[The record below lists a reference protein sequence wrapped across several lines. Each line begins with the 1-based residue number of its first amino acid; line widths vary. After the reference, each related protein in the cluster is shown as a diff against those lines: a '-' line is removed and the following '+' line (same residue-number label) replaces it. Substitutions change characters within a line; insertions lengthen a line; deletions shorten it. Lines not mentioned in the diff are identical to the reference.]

1 MFADQDHM
9 SSYRNSSEKETP
21 DRHRAVYPPK
31 TSRRELLA
39 ARIHNN
45 QQSIIDPI
53 PISETSTGSRPSTKN
68 NVHSRR
74 YYGLIHMPLVMSPL
88 PVCDPNVTKQHSTTH
103 ESIKND
109 SETVHYT
116 VIIRSPNILKF
127 MAITMY
133 KMLHL
138 YETNGEIIA
147 PETNKSYIKQVVEH
161 GSNISAKS
169 TLSSPLNG
177 LNKTL
182 QKMRE
187 HELTRYTDVLE
198 CDSQSIPTFHA
209 NEGFSERKLCVYQSY
224 ERRRDKNNNQEYNS
238 EKYTSGSLLAVK
250 NLINELLR
258 IQLPS
263 LSPIKTVFYNK
274 HKKDNLTTAKAF
286 ESVTTGQVHFSGYS
300 KQRTRVLLQHR
311 SVMDSKPSE
320 RGGVGTKY
328 RRGFCVIVK
337 SSFCLYPNVLS
348 CCHAPPISSETA
360 KGEHIAS
367 QCPERL
373 ALVLDLPSE
382 VNLGFYLKDRMYTK
396 TNLHDFSRNEANHE
410 GHFLKPLRGSSRNL
424 GF

>member
-1 MFADQDHM
+1 
-9 SSYRNSSEKETP
+9 
-21 DRHRAVYPPK
+21 
-31 TSRRELLA
+31 
-39 ARIHNN
+39 
-45 QQSIIDPI
+45 
-53 PISETSTGSRPSTKN
+53 
-68 NVHSRR
+68 
-74 YYGLIHMPLVMSPL
+74 
-88 PVCDPNVTKQHSTTH
+88 
-103 ESIKND
+103 
-109 SETVHYT
+109 
-116 VIIRSPNILKF
+116 
-127 MAITMY
+127 
-133 KMLHL
+133 MLHL

-274 HKKDNLTTAKAF
+274 HSILQK
-286 ESVTTGQVHFSGYS
+286 S
-300 KQRTRVLLQHR
+300 KREGLLIQCYAR
-311 SVMDSKPSE
+311 PQIYV
-320 RGGVGTKY
+320 Y
-328 RRGFCVIVK
+328 R
-337 SSFCLYPNVLS
+337 
-348 CCHAPPISSETA
+348 
-360 KGEHIAS
+360 KG
-367 QCPERL
+367 
-373 ALVLDLPSE
+373 
-382 VNLGFYLKDRMYTK
+382 
-396 TNLHDFSRNEANHE
+396 
-410 GHFLKPLRGSSRNL
+410 
-424 GF
+424 

>member
-1 MFADQDHM
+1 
-9 SSYRNSSEKETP
+9 
-21 DRHRAVYPPK
+21 
-31 TSRRELLA
+31 
-39 ARIHNN
+39 
-45 QQSIIDPI
+45 
-53 PISETSTGSRPSTKN
+53 
-68 NVHSRR
+68 
-74 YYGLIHMPLVMSPL
+74 
-88 PVCDPNVTKQHSTTH
+88 
-103 ESIKND
+103 
-109 SETVHYT
+109 
-116 VIIRSPNILKF
+116 
-127 MAITMY
+127 
-133 KMLHL
+133 MLHL

-224 ERRRDKNNNQEYNS
+224 EQ
-238 EKYTSGSLLAVK
+238 
-250 NLINELLR
+250 
-258 IQLPS
+258 
-263 LSPIKTVFYNK
+263 
-274 HKKDNLTTAKAF
+274 KDNLTTAKAF

-360 KGEHIAS
+360 KGVNVR
-367 QCPERL
+367 RL
-373 ALVLDLPSE
+373 CKH
-382 VNLGFYLKDRMYTK
+382 GTYLTTYLT
-396 TNLHDFSRNEANHE
+396 TI
-410 GHFLKPLRGSSRNL
+410 
-424 GF
+424 